1 MIVLSLVSVGAFY
14 LTLGFVILW
23 VLVNLSVVAVI
34 VADKKRIPRY
44 SVEKAQK
51 VYEKIAHW
59 KFEWQKH
66 LLLIGFF
73 VVTYIVFGR
82 NLVGDSLY
90 LGFVIFAV
98 GYILFDVLLI
108 LERSIKQHLVRRRAV
123 ELGLQPPM

>member
-1 MIVLSLVSVGAFY
+1 M
-14 LTLGFVILW
+14 
-23 VLVNLSVVAVI
+23 VAVI

-73 VVTYIVFGR
+73 VVIYIVFGR

-108 LERSIKQHLVRRRAV
+108 IERSIKQHLVRKRAE
-123 ELGLQPPM
+123 ELELQPPM

>member
-1 MIVLSLVSVGAFY
+1 MVVLSLVSIGDFY

-23 VLVNLSVVAVI
+23 VLINLAVVAVI
-34 VADKKRIPRY
+34 VADKKRIPRD

-73 VVTYIVFGR
+73 VVIYIVFGR

-108 LERSIKQHLVRRRAV
+108 IERSIKQHLVRKRAE
-123 ELGLQPPM
+123 ELELQLPM

>member
-1 MIVLSLVSVGAFY
+1 MVVLSLVSIGDFY

-23 VLVNLSVVAVI
+23 VLINLAVVAVI

-73 VVTYIVFGR
+73 VVIYIVFGR

-108 LERSIKQHLVRRRAV
+108 IERSIKQHLVRKRAE
-123 ELGLQPPM
+123 ELELQPPM

>member
-73 VVTYIVFGR
+73 VVTYIIFGR

-108 LERSIKQHLVRRRAV
+108 IERYIKQHLVRKRAE